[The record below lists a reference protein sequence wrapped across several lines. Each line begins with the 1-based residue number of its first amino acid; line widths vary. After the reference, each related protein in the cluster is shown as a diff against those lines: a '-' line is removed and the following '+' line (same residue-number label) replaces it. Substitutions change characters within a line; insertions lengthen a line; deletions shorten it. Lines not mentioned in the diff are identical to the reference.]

1 MYAILGRLTLYARGG
16 DGGDGG
22 DVTFHTSPGGEH
34 YLLSID
40 TYLTSGDG
48 GDDGDA
54 GTDRW

>member
-1 MYAILGRLTLYARGG
+1 MYAILGRLTLYAR
-16 DGGDGG
+16 GG